1 MNNKKKLIFSFV
13 ILNAIIS
20 VSSFASWWGNMS
32 KTERASVIATGA
44 LLTKDRYDKY
54 RDREEGV
61 SEAKYKQDMKELEER
76 LRKEYDSKLE
86 QGLKNNKRKVNPN
99 MPVPIEETEIVN
111 TNYNNKYL
119 QKEQK
124 LKEAEDVVNQ
134 SQMISEK
141 ELEELKKLSEQAET
155 NNKEQ

>member
-54 RDREEGV
+54 RDREDGV

-86 QGLKNNKRKVNPN
+86 QGLKNNKRK
-99 MPVPIEETEIVN
+99 M
-111 TNYNNKYL
+111 
-119 QKEQK
+119 
-124 LKEAEDVVNQ
+124 
-134 SQMISEK
+134 
-141 ELEELKKLSEQAET
+141 KKGVRLIGR
-155 NNKEQ
+155 KK